1 MIIKKFKNTGG
12 YVFVSYLSIIVFL
25 AIIYF
30 ISSIG
35 TLFLEPLLKF
45 GIWIKLVTFFAF
57 LGIFFLLTYLSQK
70 ISFAILK
77 KIDNNI
83 ETILELFSGEQII
96 FNKKPCLMAG
106 ITFFGRTWLSKNVIV
121 TNQRIVIG
129 FVDVVDVPNKKV
141 GWINLWYPEIKEIP
155 KTTTS
160 SFFLGSGLLDRL
172 LGGNTKIKDIAF
184 GASYG
189 KYFFIVRPTIWFPI
203 FLKVY
208 HPDAEKIASLIK

>member
-1 MIIKKFKNTGG
+1 
-12 YVFVSYLSIIVFL
+12 
-25 AIIYF
+25 
-30 ISSIG
+30 
-35 TLFLEPLLKF
+35 
-45 GIWIKLVTFFAF
+45 
-57 LGIFFLLTYLSQK
+57 
-70 ISFAILK
+70 
-77 KIDNNI
+77 
-83 ETILELFSGEQII
+83 
-96 FNKKPCLMAG
+96 MAG